1 MFRVPFVKKIKMWCV
16 AHSVALSYKQS
27 IILAILKKKWAFYA
41 LTAVICVFFLARLFQ
56 K

>member
-27 IILAILKKKWAFYA
+27 IILAILKKKWAFYVF
-41 LTAVICVFFLARLFQ
+41 TAVICVFSFLLLFQ